1 MSATRKAIVRKV
13 FKKLDKNGVG
23 STTVDQIKD
32 LYDPSKHPDV
42 LSRKKTEDDVLTEFL
57 DTFEL
62 YYALTVNINKKF
74 RSLHQEMVK

>member
-1 MSATRKAIVRKV
+1 MNATRKAITRKV
-13 FKKLDKNGVG
+13 FKKLDKSGVG
-23 STTVDQIKD
+23 STTMDQIKD

-62 YYALTVNINKKF
+62 YYALTVIFNLKF
-74 RSLHQEMVK
+74 RTLDQEKVR